1 MASCD
6 PGVDCPGVGEPYLAA
21 REGVAMT
28 RRWLGLLGGLA
39 AVTTGGVVAYRSLFR
54 PWHQRWGATDEE
66 VARPMP
72 GDEVIREPTFSSTRA
87 LTIHATPE
95 DIWPWLV
102 QLGRGRGG
110 FYSFDWLEKLIGLDI
125 HSSEQLLPQFQ
136 HLAPGD
142 EIPAAPDYAMPV
154 RVVEPPR
161 FLVIGPRPDKPQD
174 SAELTWALGLYPR
187 DDGTTR
193 LVVRL
198 RSIYTWRPGEPL
210 VTLFIE
216 PGHFILE
223 RQMLRGI
230 KRRAEALAEK
240 HRPEQRPEGSAPS
253 AGESRPSSLHPAGD
267 FSS

>member
-1 MASCD
+1 
-6 PGVDCPGVGEPYLAA
+6 
-21 REGVAMT
+21 MT

-39 AVTTGGVVAYRSLFR
+39 AAGAGGVVAYRFLFR

-72 GDEVIREPTFSSTRA
+72 GDEVIRDPTFSSTRA
-87 LTIHATPE
+87 ITLHATPE

-110 FYSFDWLEKLIGLDI
+110 FYSFDWLERLIGLDI
-125 HSSEQLLPQFQ
+125 TSSDRILPEFQ

-142 EIPAAPDYAMPV
+142 GIPAAPDYALPV
-154 RVVEPPR
+154 RAVEPPR
-161 FLVIGPRPDKPQD
+161 FLVIGPRPDEPQD
-174 SAELTWALGLYPR
+174 SAELTWAIGLYPR

-198 RSIYTWRPGEPL
+198 RSVYNWRPGQPL

-230 KRRAEALAEK
+230 KRRAEALAK
-240 HRPEQRPEGSAPS
+240 HRHEQRPEGGSPS
-253 AGESRPSSLHPAGD
+253 AGELPPSSIHPSGD
-267 FSS
+267 FIS